1 MTTGGGVREWEG
13 VVVVLAFVV
22 VVVIIHNNNNKYS
35 LFQIIPKIK

>member
-22 VVVIIHNNNNKYS
+22 VVVIHNNNNNKYS
-35 LFQIIPKIK
+35 LFQIIT

>member
-22 VVVIIHNNNNKYS
+22 VVVVIHNNNNKYS

>member
-22 VVVIIHNNNNKYS
+22 VVVVIHKII
-35 LFQIIPKIK
+35 IINTHYFKLYLK